1 MAKTSLLK
9 RQAEVYLRIAHRQ
22 LDMAEALLGACRRE
36 ILEWRLQPESG
47 YFTG

>member
-22 LDMAEALLGACRRE
+22 LGMSEALLGEGFYEGA
-36 ILEWRLQPESG
+36 IDG
-47 YFTG
+47 

>member
-22 LDMAEALLGACRRE
+22 LDMAEMHIC
-36 ILEWRLQPESG
+36 I
-47 YFTG
+47 